1 MQRIQKK
8 KKKIPAEIYP
18 RNNYQNHPKKTHIIM
33 DKNPRETIPANYSK
47 KQLKKNKKPQNKK
60 RG

>member
-1 MQRIQKK
+1 
-8 KKKIPAEIYP
+8 
-18 RNNYQNHPKKTHIIM
+18 M